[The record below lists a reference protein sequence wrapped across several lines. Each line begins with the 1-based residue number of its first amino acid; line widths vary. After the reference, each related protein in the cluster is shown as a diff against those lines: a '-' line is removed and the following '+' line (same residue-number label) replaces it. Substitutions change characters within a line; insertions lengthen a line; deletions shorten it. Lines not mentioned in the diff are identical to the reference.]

1 MVQGGEVM
9 RSYLDI
15 IIDVKDGKK
24 VDYEE
29 LRLALLMASD
39 MLFFSDQAVKKFI
52 KKNPNLII
60 SKLETESLESRFK
73 ARKNPIEQWWSGNIP
88 KIKE

>member
-1 MVQGGEVM
+1 M

-39 MLFFSDQAVKKFI
+39 MLFLVI
-52 KKNPNLII
+52 KLQKDL
-60 SKLETESLESRFK
+60 
-73 ARKNPIEQWWSGNIP
+73 
-88 KIKE
+88 

>member
-1 MVQGGEVM
+1 M

-29 LRLALLMASD
+29 LSLALLMASD
-39 MLFFSDQAVKKFI
+39 MLFLVI
-52 KKNPNLII
+52 KL
-60 SKLETESLESRFK
+60 
-73 ARKNPIEQWWSGNIP
+73 
-88 KIKE
+88 